1 MVGFTGKL
9 ASHLI
14 IRKCP
19 YCHSNDVRRSHRKN
33 LVEVAVSFAG
43 IFPFAARV
51 VTVGS
56 ERQTADW
63 LPSFRSSLNWSG
75 RTVKES
81 LFYFFNHPLSRTARE
96 KKAAIKKN

>member
-14 IRKCP
+14 IGKCP

-43 IFPFAARV
+43 IYPFRCTSCNGWFRKPDGRLLAVIALV
-51 VTVGS
+51 MKLVGS
-56 ERQTADW
+56 
-63 LPSFRSSLNWSG
+63 NG
-75 RTVKES
+75 
-81 LFYFFNHPLSRTARE
+81 
-96 KKAAIKKN
+96 